1 VSVKPLAA
9 HAVPR
14 SRDQG
19 AWILIAITL
28 TVYANSL
35 LGGFVWDD
43 VPIVVESQFGPAPR
57 SLVEVVTTP
66 DEVKPYYRPLNRASY
81 LIDARIWGARPGGFH
96 AVNVALHAA
105 NVAALYFL
113 VRLLFRR
120 RGLAFAAALL
130 LALHPVNAET
140 VDFISARNNLFALLF
155 LQGALAL
162 LAVGLQVRSRWAL
175 WGSGLAW
182 FLALSS
188 KESAATGALV
198 LAGYAVWPLL
208 PAADGWRRRM
218 LALVPHAGF
227 LAAYL
232 GLRWLA
238 LDGVVGAPMSPSGI
252 VEALRLNYHVV
263 PRYLGLVLFPWRMDV
278 FHAIPAG
285 WVGDHPGLLLAWA
298 AIAAAVAGLLVQR
311 STPSLAGLAWF
322 AVGYLPIAN
331 LIPIPS
337 AVMAERFLYLPAAG
351 LWVIAADQTVRL
363 RDRVRWK
370 RATTAVLAVVAVALA
385 VATVR
390 RNADWRDD
398 VALFSRSVEQDPTSV
413 IALFNLGSALRDGGD
428 LEGARSAWERARAI
442 DPRDPGPLAQLGTL
456 AAVRGDL
463 ATAEGLYRSAL
474 ASDPRNATVHLN
486 LAKVLERTGRPAEAV
501 TEYGRFLEFATRDQ
515 EENVPAAREAL
526 KRLSRGAGAQP

>member
-1 VSVKPLAA
+1 MWGLLVL
-9 HAVPR
+9 
-14 SRDQG
+14 
-19 AWILIAITL
+19 TL
-28 TVYANSL
+28 GVYGNSL
-35 LGGFVWDD
+35 AGGFVWDD
-43 VPIVVESQFGPAPR
+43 VPIVVDSQFGAAPR
-57 SLVEVVTTP
+57 SLVEVVTSP

-81 LIDARIWGARPGGFH
+81 LLDARVWGARPAGFH

-105 NVAALYFL
+105 NVVALYGL
-113 VRLLFRR
+113 LLLLFRR

-130 LALHPVNAET
+130 LAVHPVNTET

-162 LAVGLQVRSRWAL
+162 LALGLERRSRWAI

-198 LAGYAVWPLL
+198 LAAYTAWPLL
-208 PAADGWRRRM
+208 PAPDGWRRRM
-218 LALVPHAGF
+218 LALAPHAGF

-263 PRYLGLVLFPWRMDV
+263 PRYLGLVLLPWRMDV

-285 WVGDHPGLLLAWA
+285 GVGEHPALLLAWA
-298 AIAAAVAGLLVQR
+298 ATSVVVAGLLLQR
-311 STPSLAGLAWF
+311 SPPSLAGLAWF
-322 AVGYLPIAN
+322 AAGYLPIAN

-337 AVMAERFLYLPAAG
+337 AAMAERFLYLPAAG
-351 LWVIAADQTVRL
+351 LWVIAADQAMRL

-370 RATTAVLAVVAVALA
+370 GAATAALVLVAAALA
-385 VATVR
+385 LVTVR
-390 RNADWRDD
+390 RNADWKDD
-398 VALFSRSVEQDPTSV
+398 VALFSRSVERDRTSV
-413 IALFNLGSALRDGGD
+413 IALFNLGSSLRDRGD
-428 LEGARSAWERARAI
+428 FEGAGSAWERARAI

-456 AAVRGDL
+456 AAIRGDMG
-463 ATAEGLYRSAL
+463 TAEGLYRAALSA
-474 ASDPRNATVHLN
+474 DPRNPIVHLN
-486 LAKVLERTGRPAEAV
+486 LAKLLERTGRPVEAAA
-501 TEYGRFLEFATRDQ
+501 EYGRFLELATRDQ
-515 EENVPAAREAL
+515 EEHVPTARAAL
-526 KRLSRGAGAQP
+526 KRLAGDAGAHP